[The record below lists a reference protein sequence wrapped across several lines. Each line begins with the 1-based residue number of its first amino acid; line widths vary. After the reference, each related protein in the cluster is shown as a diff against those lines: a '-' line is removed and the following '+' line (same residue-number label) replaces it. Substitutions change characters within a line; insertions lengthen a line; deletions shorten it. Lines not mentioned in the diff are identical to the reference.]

1 MAVVGVP
8 LERFWK
14 TVNPL
19 TRPLAGYVPWLV
31 LVETTGRHTGVKRRT
46 PLTDSSLEGSV
57 LTVLAVYGDSAAFV
71 KNVRANPSV
80 RVKRRGRWIDGRA
93 DVVEASPEA
102 VAQLGLYARRVLMR
116 IGSDPKV
123 VRVTAD

>member
-19 TRPLAGYVPWLV
+19 TRPLAGYVPWWV

-46 PLTDSSLEGSV
+46 PLTNSPLDGSV
-57 LTVLAVYGDSAAFV
+57 LSILAVYGDSAAFV
-71 KNVRANPSV
+71 KNIRANPSV
-80 RVKRRGRWIDGRA
+80 RVKRCGRWMDGKA

-116 IGSDPKV
+116 IGSDPNV
-123 VRVTAD
+123 VRVTLD